1 MCLEVIYQLKLVGL
15 VLNSDLNWTD
25 HVDYTISRVN
35 KILWQITRFR
45 QLGATRE
52 KLIML
57 YVLKVRSVLM
67 FGAVAFHSSLTQ
79 ELSNR
84 LKLQQKKAFKI
95 IRGSKY
101 RSYSNA
107 LQLTQLLR
115 LDTLRSEACLWWSLK
130 AQLNPKHADMFP
142 LNQSTVNTRHRKKF
156 KEYYCHTA
164 KYYKSA
170 IPSMTRSL
178 NEYFASQISRTPE

>member
-1 MCLEVIYQLKLVGL
+1 
-15 VLNSDLNWTD
+15 
-25 HVDYTISRVN
+25 
-35 KILWQITRFR
+35 
-45 QLGATRE
+45 
-52 KLIML
+52 ML

-84 LKLQQKKAFKI
+84 LELQQKKAFKI
-95 IRGSKY
+95 ILGSQY

-107 LQLTQLLR
+107 LQLTQLPR
-115 LDTLRSEACLWWSLK
+115 LDTLRSEAYLWWSLK

-178 NEYFASQISRTPE
+178 NEYFASQISSTPE